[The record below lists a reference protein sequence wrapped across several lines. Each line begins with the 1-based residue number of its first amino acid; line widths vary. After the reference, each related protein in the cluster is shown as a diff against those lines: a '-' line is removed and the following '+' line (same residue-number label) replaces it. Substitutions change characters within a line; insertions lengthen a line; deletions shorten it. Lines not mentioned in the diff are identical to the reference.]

1 MHSKKLL
8 KQRCQSPHPSLQQ
21 SRRYFRAEKVTW
33 LWLLFEIEYAYPA
46 DGVTKRFV
54 YSHLK
59 RLFPTAQDQE
69 DYFKS
74 PEFLSNY
81 HKSLNMYNW
90 TKLHILVLSHCPFV
104 ISGVVALVPT
114 STSALITLIS
124 VCLAWSRCIRC
135 AYWDHE
141 EKKQFVRLWRILF

>member
-8 KQRCQSPHPSLQQ
+8 KRRCQFPYPSLQQ

-33 LWLLFEIEYAYPA
+33 LRLLFEIEYAYPA

-81 HKSLNMYNW
+81 HKSLNMYN
-90 TKLHILVLSHCPFV
+90 
-104 ISGVVALVPT
+104 
-114 STSALITLIS
+114 
-124 VCLAWSRCIRC
+124 
-135 AYWDHE
+135 
-141 EKKQFVRLWRILF
+141 